1 MVDRPICRLRVVFFG
16 TPDFAVPSLQ
26 MLLDSPHQVV
36 GVVTQPDRPRGRG
49 QHVSESPVKQQARQ
63 HGLVVLQPERI
74 KEEGFLSAL
83 RELRVDLGVVAAY
96 GKILPA
102 AILQMPARGLVNVH
116 ASLLPRYRGAA
127 PVHRAVL
134 AGELETGVSIMHV
147 VQALDAGAVYATAR
161 RPIGPD
167 ETSSEVEQD
176 LAHLGA
182 ALLRDVISQ
191 LVSGRASTVPQNDS
205 LATYASRLQK
215 DEGVIDWTKGAQVIH
230 NQVRG
235 LQPWPLAW
243 TYLAGRRLIL
253 MKTTV
258 GVEASAGG
266 LDLGMD
272 PGTVVAVTSGAMR
285 VQTGEGVLD
294 VWRVQPEGRRAM
306 TVSEFVAGHPL
317 VAPARFDAPATS
329 P

>member
-1 MVDRPICRLRVVFFG
+1 MGDRPICRLRVVFFG

>member
-1 MVDRPICRLRVVFFG
+1 MVDRPIWRLRVVFFG

-49 QHVSESPVKQQARQ
+49 QHVSESPVKQQARR
-63 HGLVVLQPERI
+63 HGLVVLQPERM

-83 RELRVDLGVVAAY
+83 RELRADLGVVAAY

-167 ETSSEVEQD
+167 DTSREVEHD

-182 ALLRDVISQ
+182 ALLRDVIGQ
-191 LVSGRASTVPQNDS
+191 LESGRASPVPQNDN

-215 DEGVIDWTKGAQVIH
+215 DEGVIDWTRGARAIH

-243 TYLAGRRLIL
+243 TYLAGRRLIV

-258 GVEASAGG
+258 GVEPSAGG
-266 LDLGMD
+266 LDPGMD

-306 TVSEFVAGHPL
+306 TVREFVAGHPL
-317 VAPARFDAPATS
+317 VVPARFDAP
-329 P
+329 PRKP

>member
-1 MVDRPICRLRVVFFG
+1 
-16 TPDFAVPSLQ
+16 